1 VIEPFDPLAAA
12 LRLAAEL
19 EARSIAYAI
28 GGALALSLWSEPRAT
43 NDVDVNVFVEPD
55 GLAPVFAAIAA
66 AGALVDPVQATRDA
80 VARGMFIARWPSGHP
95 LDVFTPSIDFSYEAA
110 RTRVRRQVASAEA
123 WFLSAEG
130 IAIFKL
136 YFFRGKDRVDV
147 ERLVQLGAYIR
158 EEEGDL
164 LLRRRGTQRA
174 RAASSAS
181 RRRRRAVRVRPWTL
195 RSMLVANSLRMVPGS
210 AFSGLVAPM
219 TARFLATASSP
230 SSTCTTTGPSVMNL
244 TRSL

>member
-1 VIEPFDPLAAA
+1 MGAAAGSPPSPVAVIEPFDPLAAA

-147 ERLVQLGAYIR
+147 ERLVQVRPQLDRAYIR
-158 EEEGDL
+158 
-164 LLRRRGTQRA
+164 A
-174 RAASSAS
+174 R
-181 RRRRRAVRVRPWTL
+181 
-195 RSMLVANSLRMVPGS
+195 LVADLGADDERD
-210 AFSGLVAPM
+210 
-219 TARFLATASSP
+219 RK
-230 SSTCTTTGPSVMNL
+230 SVV
-244 TRSL
+244 